1 MRTIDDWQVLVGR
14 ATSAIT
20 QRADASTTEPSTGE
34 TLDGLL
40 FFGNPHETVPRA
52 LLLDSSLGAVDVLGW
67 QMIRLLSTSDRT
79 TAFPTY
85 DQLQPLLRSAPGTS
99 ASRGTVARVI
109 AVLRLTRWLSLCHK
123 ARHDTNG
130 RIMGNVYAL
139 HDEPLAADEATMLD
153 PAYCEFVEQCLEHSN
168 AAVRAVARLVTEEM
182 QHDGG
187 GRSVS
192 RLNRRI
198 QGFAEMSQGR
208 SKKTQTRA
216 GQAQFSEE
224 TRAENQVKTPSSQSE
239 PGQFPDMLKP
249 SSQRE
254 LSGNTGLCAPVR
266 SENQDSTV
274 QVRIYKNTSTVP
286 SDQDLHWDS
295 ALQMSDQERADLIPT
310 LGRLERETAQW
321 VLDETAG
328 RVLAG
333 KARSSRALLRSLINL
348 ALKGEFKI
356 TTYAQSVRSAR
367 HPMPAAPV
375 QPNGNVQYIADAPEP
390 PSPRVSAEEAH
401 ASRQQLLAAMGL
413 RR

>member
-1 MRTIDDWQVLVGR
+1 MRTVDDWQVLVGR

-20 QRADASTTEPSTGE
+20 QRADAGTTEPSTGE

-153 PAYCEFVEQCLEHSN
+153 PTYCEFVEHCLEHSN
-168 AAVRAVARLVTEEM
+168 SAVRAVAKLVLDEM
-182 QHDGG
+182 QQDGG

-198 QGFAEMSQGR
+198 QRFAEMSQGR
-208 SKKTQTRA
+208 SRKAQASAEQTQFPERTKI
-216 GQAQFSEE
+216 
-224 TRAENQVKTPSSQSE
+224 ENQVKSPSSQSE
-239 PGQFPDMLKP
+239 LGQFPDAPKP
-249 SSQRE
+249 GSQRE
-254 LSGNTGLCAPVR
+254 LSGNTGLCTPVR
-266 SENQDSTV
+266 SGNQDSTV

-286 SDQDLHWDS
+286 GDQDLLWDS
-295 ALQMSDQERADLIPT
+295 ALQMSDQERSDLTPT

-328 RVLAG
+328 RVSAG
-333 KARSSRALLRSLINL
+333 KARSPKALLRSLINL
-348 ALKGEFKI
+348 ALKGEFKV
-356 TTYAQSVRSAR
+356 TTYAHSVRSAR
-367 HPMPAAPV
+367 QPMPAVPV
-375 QPNGNVQYIADAPEP
+375 QPNGNVQHTVHVTEPEL
-390 PSPRVSAEEAH
+390 PRISAEEAH
-401 ASRQQLLAAMGL
+401 ASRQKLLAAMGL